1 MAQLLTDGWKAPH
14 PHPPAQTEVSAV
26 LLWES
31 RAWQM
36 GILCSVKLI
45 TPITFHHQSTFV
57 NGSSQLAVF
66 FFLIQQFCLQCHI

>member
-14 PHPPAQTEVSAV
+14 PHPPAQTKVSAV
-26 LLWES
+26 LLWGS
-31 RAWQM
+31 WAWQM
-36 GILCSVKLI
+36 SILCSVKLI

-66 FFLIQQFCLQCHI
+66 FLTHQFCLQCHK